1 MEKTRVSVHDNISTD
16 KVETH
21 VVAENDWHFSY
32 HCYPR
37 LYMANMSMIRDRIF
51 L

>member
-21 VVAENDWHFSY
+21 VVSCGECLA
-32 HCYPR
+32 
-37 LYMANMSMIRDRIF
+37 F
-51 L
+51 LISLLSEIVHGKHADDTR